1 MIKNIDQNAT
11 KIYTDVK
18 TYIEEKSQID
28 VKHLIKEFPKEKP
41 ESSANVTSD
50 DKIELSNTAKNAAQ
64 NAAKEVAK
72 EQANAPEAPKPEMP
86 VSTPEKTG
94 TSAENLDTYF

>member
-1 MIKNIDQNAT
+1 MIKNIDQNTA

-28 VKHLIKEFPKEKP
+28 VKHLIKEFPKDKP
-41 ESSANVTSD
+41 ENDANVISND
-50 DKIELSNTAKNAAQ
+50 NVELSNNAKNAAQ
-64 NAAKEVAK
+64 NAAKEAAK
-72 EQANAPEAPKPEMP
+72 EQAFTPETPKAEKPAPEKSE
-86 VSTPEKTG
+86 